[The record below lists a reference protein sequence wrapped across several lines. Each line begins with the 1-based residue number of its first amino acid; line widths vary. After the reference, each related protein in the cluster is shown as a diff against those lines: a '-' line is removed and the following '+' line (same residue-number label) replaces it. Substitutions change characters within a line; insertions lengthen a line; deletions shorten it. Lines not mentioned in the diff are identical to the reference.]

1 MDNKEM
7 ERLRRELQELSAEE
21 KEKLLEYII
30 SLKSRNETELARSLN

>member
-21 KEKLLEYII
+21 KEKLLAYII
-30 SLKSRNETELARSLN
+30 SLKNGNETELARSLN